1 MKVRAR
7 NEALDCRVLNVAALG
22 ALLSMGLDL
31 SREAERLSSFVHAV
45 AAGREDYDGA
55 TRAAEAGAVRRHR
68 VESVTEEAGLR
79 V

>member
-1 MKVRAR
+1 MNGSIGFLPAR
-7 NEALDCRVLNVAALG
+7 C

-31 SREAERLSSFVHAV
+31 SREAVRLSSLRSRCRG
-45 AAGREDYDGA
+45 GREVYGS
-55 TRAAEAGAVRRHR
+55 TRAAEAGAVRRRR